1 MDAYN
6 GAMSEPTRH
15 EGERPRQAAKP
26 QRRQYAKPR
35 LSEYGSVA
43 KLTQGTA
50 TKQSD
55 GGGGGFRR
63 QA

>member
-1 MDAYN
+1 MVRMAETSRGQEQPVSPN
-6 GAMSEPTRH
+6 P
-15 EGERPRQAAKP
+15 ERKRYQKP
-26 QRRQYAKPR
+26 V

-63 QA
+63 AG